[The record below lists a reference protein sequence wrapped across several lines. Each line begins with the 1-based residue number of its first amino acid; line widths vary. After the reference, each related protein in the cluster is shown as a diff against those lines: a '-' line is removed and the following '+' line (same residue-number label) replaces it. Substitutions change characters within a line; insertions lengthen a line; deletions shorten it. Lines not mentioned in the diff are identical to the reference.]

1 MPERYCGFRMARD
14 APPDFGAEGTM
25 RKLLVGLVI
34 LIALVIGAVWLF
46 SEPDIPRSDLEAK
59 YAKAPSQFIMLPD
72 GARAHVRD
80 QGPKTAP
87 VLVLVHGSNASL
99 FTWVPWVN
107 RLDKDFR
114 VVTLD
119 MPGHGLTGAVPNGDY
134 SQEGMVK
141 FTLEVADKLHLAKF
155 AIGGNSMG
163 GGVAARFAEEHAD
176 RLTHLILVDAGGM
189 QTAFGDKV
197 PLAFRIARMPV
208 INRMM
213 LYVTPRSIV
222 TEGLND
228 AIVHK
233 EIIDDRMIDLYWD
246 FARMEGTRAATL
258 KRFSLPW
265 TNDVENDIGKIKT
278 PTLILWGEED
288 HLIPVE
294 AAHKFNSA
302 IAGSK
307 LIVYPA
313 TGHIPME
320 EVPDESANAV
330 RAFLNGT

>member
-1 MPERYCGFRMARD
+1 
-14 APPDFGAEGTM
+14 M
-25 RKLLVGLVI
+25 RKILICIVI
-34 LIALVIGAVWLF
+34 LIVAIVGAVWLF
-46 SEPDIPRSDLEAK
+46 STPDIPRATLEAK
-59 YAKAPSQFIMLPD
+59 YATPPSQFIMLPD
-72 GARAHVRD
+72 GARAHIRD
-80 QGPKTAP
+80 QGPKDAP

-107 RLDKDFR
+107 RLDNTFR

-163 GGVAARFAEEHAD
+163 GGVVARFAEEHPD
-176 RLTHLILVDAGGM
+176 RVTHLILVDAAGM
-189 QTAFGDKV
+189 QTKFGDKV
-197 PLAFRIARMPV
+197 PLAFRIARTPV
-208 INRMM
+208 INRIM
-213 LYVTPRSIV
+213 LYITPRSIV

-233 EIIDDRMIDLYWD
+233 EIINDHMVDLYWD
-246 FARMEGTRAATL
+246 FARMEGTRRASLT
-258 KRFSLPW
+258 RFSLPF
-265 TNDVENDIGKIKT
+265 NHDVENDIGKIKA
-278 PTLILWGEED
+278 PTLILWGEQD

-294 AAHKFNSA
+294 AAHAYNKA
-302 IAGSK
+302 IPGSK
-307 LIVYPA
+307 LIIYPA

-320 EVPDESANAV
+320 EVPDQSAEAV
-330 RAFLNGT
+330 RKFLNGS

>member
-1 MPERYCGFRMARD
+1 LRNPHGMQMLPSGLGEESA
-14 APPDFGAEGTM
+14 M
-25 RKLLVGLVI
+25 RKILVGLVV
-34 LIALVIGAVWLF
+34 LIALVVGAVWLF
-46 SEPDIPRSDLEAK
+46 SEPDIPRSTLETK
-59 YAKAPSQFIMLPD
+59 YAKPPSQFVMLPD

-80 QGPKTAP
+80 QGPKDGP

-134 SQEGMVK
+134 SQAAMVK
-141 FTLEVADKLHLAKF
+141 FTLEVADKLHLPKF

-163 GGVAARFAEEHAD
+163 GGVAARFAEEHPD
-176 RLTHLILVDAGGM
+176 RVTHLILVDAAGM
-189 QTAFGDKV
+189 ATSQGDRI
-197 PLAFRIARMPV
+197 PLAFRIARTPV
-208 INRMM
+208 VNRVM
-213 LYVTPRSIV
+213 LYITPRSIV

-258 KRFSLPW
+258 QRFSIPW
-265 TNDVENDIGKIKT
+265 NHDIERDIGKIKV
-278 PTLILWGEED
+278 PTLILWGAQD
-288 HLIPVE
+288 HLIPIE
-294 AAHKFNSA
+294 AAHNYAKA
-302 IAGSK
+302 IPGSK

-320 EVPDESANAV
+320 EVPGESADAV
-330 RAFLNGT
+330 RTFLNGT

>member
-1 MPERYCGFRMARD
+1 
-14 APPDFGAEGTM
+14 M
-25 RKLLVGLVI
+25 RKLLIGLVV
-34 LIALVIGAVWLF
+34 LVAVIIGAVWAF
-46 SEPDIPRSDLEAK
+46 SVPDIPRADLEAK
-59 YAKAPSQFIMLPD
+59 YAKTPSQFIVLPD

-163 GGVAARFAEEHAD
+163 GGVAARFAEEHPD
-176 RLTHLILVDAGGM
+176 RVTKLILVDAAGM
-189 QTAFGDKV
+189 PVASGDKV
-197 PLAFRIARMPV
+197 PLAFRIARTPV
-208 INRMM
+208 LNNMM
-213 LYVTPRSIV
+213 LYITPRSIV

-233 EIIDDRMIDLYWD
+233 EIIDDHMIDLYWE

-258 KRFSLPW
+258 KRFTLPV
-265 TNDVENDIGKIKT
+265 TNDVATDIAKIKA
-278 PTLILWGEED
+278 PTLILWGEQD
-288 HLIPVE
+288 HLIPVA
-294 AAHKFNSA
+294 AAHKFNAA
-302 IAGSK
+302 IPGSK
-307 LIVYPA
+307 LFIYPA